1 MLCSGI
7 DPRPAF
13 GPLLARRTPPLEPSH
28 RSFGKSDSLTFH
40 LTLFFFRAS
49 ACFKEDEPVEAG
61 EGEGAPLSERS
72 NADILFLRPPQLA
85 FQKATGEAG
94 LLLLR
99 KEGNESPLP
108 VSKYYSSLSFTIF
121 ERRSCP
127 TAIRK
132 STCQRTP
139 RAAFPRFLRK

>member
-13 GPLLARRTPPLEPSH
+13 GPLLVRRTPSLATSH

-85 FQKATGEAG
+85 FQKATREVG

-99 KEGNESPLP
+99 KEGNVSPPL
-108 VSKYYSSLSFTIF
+108 VLKYYPSL
-121 ERRSCP
+121 
-127 TAIRK
+127 A
-132 STCQRTP
+132 
-139 RAAFPRFLRK
+139 